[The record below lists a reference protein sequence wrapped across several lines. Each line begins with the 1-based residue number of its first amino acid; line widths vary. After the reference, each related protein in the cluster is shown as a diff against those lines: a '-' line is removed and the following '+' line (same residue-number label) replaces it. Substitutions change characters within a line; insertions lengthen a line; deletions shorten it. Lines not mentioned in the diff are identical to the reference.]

1 MCTIQS
7 INNADQQKTHARDC
21 MANDYLLTY
30 KFKKMKTLNVS
41 QMEVLKGANP
51 GTAFSCG
58 VGVGIAIG
66 GFAATGGLSLLAL
79 ALCINGD
86 S

>member
-1 MCTIQS
+1 
-7 INNADQQKTHARDC
+7 
-21 MANDYLLTY
+21 
-30 KFKKMKTLNVS
+30 MKTLNVS